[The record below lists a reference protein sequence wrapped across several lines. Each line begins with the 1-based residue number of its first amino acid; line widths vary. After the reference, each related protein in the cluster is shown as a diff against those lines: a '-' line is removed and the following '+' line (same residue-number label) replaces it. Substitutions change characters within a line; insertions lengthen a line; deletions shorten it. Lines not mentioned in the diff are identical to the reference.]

1 MTSRKLPSACLE
13 PLAIAAIVALLG
25 VLGIPRALLAQ
36 PSSPMASS
44 SSRVATRAELEAAAM
59 ELDRLSA
66 STAYGETTRMRARTE
81 AAAVRRRLTEGDF
94 HVGDRLIVN
103 VEGPV
108 VLDDTVTVLE
118 GVRITIRGI
127 RDVALAGVLRSELTA
142 KLRSDIIEI
151 SRNTTRVSARPL
163 LRLAVFG
170 SVTNPGYLS
179 LPPETTVDQLINAA
193 GGPSGTA
200 DMGRVTLERA
210 DTVLLTN
217 DAVRTAIAQGR
228 TVEALGLADGDA
240 LVVPDKGQPMNAQA
254 KVQLFMSLVFPI
266 LTIFVFRRR

>member
-1 MTSRKLPSACLE
+1 
-13 PLAIAAIVALLG
+13 
-25 VLGIPRALLAQ
+25 
-36 PSSPMASS
+36 
-44 SSRVATRAELEAAAM
+44 
-59 ELDRLSA
+59 
-66 STAYGETTRMRARTE
+66 MRARTE

-127 RDVALAGVLRSELTA
+127 RDVALSGVLRSELTA

-228 TVEALGLADGDA
+228 TIEALGLADGDA
-240 LVVPDKGQPMNAQA
+240 LVVPDTGQPMNAQA